1 MMQTP
6 VEGELFVTVVE
17 GTLSLPPV
25 SRRVEGSSRSYLV
38 YLRVLTRPVSYVAER
53 IPLFNLTEPLFVTS
67 LLH

>member
-17 GTLSLPPV
+17 EVLP
-25 SRRVEGSSRSYLV
+25 SEGGGAVLAPTSTFGAH
-38 YLRVLTRPVSYVAER
+38 LRPFSYVAER

>member
-17 GTLSLPPV
+17 GVLPLPPA
-25 SRRVEGSSRSYLV
+25 SQRVEV
-38 YLRVLTRPVSYVAER
+38 VLSPPQRLLAPFPTLLR

>member
-17 GTLSLPPV
+17 GGPPA
-25 SRRVEGSSRSYLV
+25 SFCQPEGGDSSRSYLHLQRLLV
-38 YLRVLTRPVSYVAER
+38 PFPTLLR

>member
-17 GTLSLPPV
+17 GVVLPLPPASQRVEVVLSLP
-25 SRRVEGSSRSYLV
+25 RRL
-38 YLRVLTRPVSYVAER
+38 LAPFPTMLR

>member
-17 GTLSLPPV
+17 GVLPLP
-25 SRRVEGSSRSYLV
+25 SASQRVEVSSRSYLHLQRLLV
-38 YLRVLTRPVSYVAER
+38 PFPTLLR